1 MPNTLGCDQS
11 AAVRFPLR
19 STEQVE
25 MISAPLRAIDD
36 LASQADTT
44 RFRARRSLAKRL
56 SFVVPAISLPLL
68 GTWLAASLTVGSH
81 SMVRPVLL
89 ALLFGNLLY
98 LALTGWPGVLG
109 ALARLFGGAR
119 VMEAA
124 PNGCSRTAVVFPIY
138 SEDPQAVFAAVEII
152 ARALIDKQVE
162 RTDIFVLSD
171 TRDAV
176 IAAAEEAAFDRASAS
191 FGSRVN
197 YRRRLENSRRKV
209 GNIAEF
215 CRSWSGAYDY
225 MVVLDADSL
234 MSAET
239 ISTMVG
245 LMDANPGTGLIQTVP
260 YAVGRETLFA
270 RIQQFAA
277 RLYTP
282 LLVEGLAFW
291 QQDDSN
297 YWGHNAIIRIA
308 PFLAHCELPVLPGRE
323 PFGGEI
329 LCHDVVEA
337 GLMRRAGWQVWM
349 LPSLGESYEALP
361 ANMVDF
367 AQRERRWCQGNLQH
381 LGVLPMRGLRPV
393 GRYHLGLGVL
403 NYLSG
408 PILVAFVTLV
418 TIDGVAGGHFA
429 ECLLDTPGWT
439 RTCFVLLTF
448 LMLYAAKF
456 CSLGFALAD
465 GKTAARFGGRAWML
479 ASAILEQAAAMVSA
493 PVLLVFYTRFILM
506 MLLGR
511 TVRWDAQAR
520 DDRGVSWGEALRRM
534 RLPGLAGLTWLA
546 AASIPGGATLRWSAA
561 LLPGLLLA
569 VPFAAWTSER
579 SLGLLARRL
588 GLFVTEDEMAP
599 SPILRAFHRAMA
611 TEAQPVAHRPII
623 QPHLAYLQPVGEAE

>member
-1 MPNTLGCDQS
+1 
-11 AAVRFPLR
+11 
-19 STEQVE
+19 
-25 MISAPLRAIDD
+25 MISASLRALHD
-36 LASQADTT
+36 LASPYEAT
-44 RFRARRSLAKRL
+44 RFRARRSLARRL
-56 SFVVPAISLPLL
+56 SFVVPAIGLPLL
-68 GTWLAASLTVGSH
+68 GTWLAASLTAGSH
-81 SMVRPVLL
+81 SPLRIVLL
-89 ALLFGNLLY
+89 GLLFGNLLY

-109 ALARLFGGAR
+109 ALARLFGHVPMAK
-119 VMEAA
+119 AA
-124 PNGCSRTAVVFPIY
+124 PNGRSRTAVLFPIY
-138 SEDPQAVFAAVEII
+138 NEDPRAVFAAVEVM
-152 ARALIDKQVE
+152 AHALIDQQVD

-171 TRDAV
+171 TRDAA
-176 IAAAEEAAFDRASAS
+176 IAAAEQTAFDRARDV
-191 FGSRVN
+191 FGDRVR
-197 YRRRLENSRRKV
+197 YRRRLDNNRRKV
-209 GNIAEF
+209 GNIADF
-215 CRSWSGAYDY
+215 CHNWSGAYEY

-408 PILVAFVTLV
+408 PLLAGFVGLV
-418 TIDGVAGGHFA
+418 TIDGLSGGHFA
-429 ECLLDTPGWT
+429 QCLLDTPGWT
-439 RTCFVLLTF
+439 RDGFVLLTF

-456 CSLGFALAD
+456 CSLGIALAD
-465 GKTAARFGGRAWML
+465 RRTAAQFGGRGRML
-479 ASAILEQAAAMVSA
+479 ASALLEQAAAMVSA

-506 MLLGR
+506 MLFGR
-511 TVRWDAQAR
+511 TVQWDAQPR
-520 DDRGVSWGEALRRM
+520 DDRGVSWGEALHRM
-534 RLPGLAGLTWLA
+534 RLPGAVGLVWLA
-546 AASIPGGATLRWSAA
+546 AASILGGATLRWSAT

-569 VPFAAWTSER
+569 VPFATWTSER
-579 SLGLLARRL
+579 NLGVAARRL
-588 GLFVTEDEMAP
+588 GLFMTEDEVTP
-599 SPILRAFHRAMA
+599 SPILRAFSRTMA
-611 TEAQPVAHRPII
+611 SEGAPVAMRPMV
-623 QPHLAYLQPVGEAE
+623 QPHFAYLQPAGEAEQS